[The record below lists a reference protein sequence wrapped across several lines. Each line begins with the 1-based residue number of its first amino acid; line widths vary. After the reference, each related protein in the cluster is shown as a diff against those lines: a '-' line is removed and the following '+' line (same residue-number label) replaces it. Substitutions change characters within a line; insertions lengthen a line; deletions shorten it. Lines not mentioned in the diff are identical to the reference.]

1 MIHPQTSLVIPDQIN
16 AQIGHKAFVM
26 MGTNQKSGTQNSLTF
41 NVRGSKTA
49 KNIKITLNPDDTY
62 TMEFFNQTIRQ
73 AINNGVTPAKTVPG
87 LYADQLHKTIEE
99 FTGLYLSL

>member
-49 KNIKITLNPDDTY
+49 KNIKITLDPDDTY
-62 TMEFFNQTIRQ
+62 TVEFFNQGVRQ
-73 AINNGVTPAKTVPG
+73 AIKNGIVAAKTVKG
-87 LYADQLHKTIEE
+87 LYVDQLHSTIEG

>member
-1 MIHPQTSLVIPDQIN
+1 
-16 AQIGHKAFVM
+16 
-26 MGTNQKSGTQNSLTF
+26 MGTNQKSGDANALYF